1 MAQMAQTAGLG
12 GSQSTITTPGLALQD
27 PNEMMQFAYAM
38 AQRRHQQQQQEQ
50 PRMAPVA
57 REPVQSAPRLGGGDG
72 GGSSMG
78 PALEPDRVS
87 GIDRDVEYM
96 AKRRK
101 IMEDEAATR
110 PAPMRMINGGP
121 GISQGYTMD
130 VNAMSADQRKMF
142 LPQNSQMSPAIDNP
156 SGGGRGGGNPLND
169 PYSDASRAMV
179 NRGTSPAPPA
189 PRADINN
196 PALGMGG
203 GRGF

>member
-1 MAQMAQTAGLG
+1 MASMNTTAGAG
-12 GSQSTITTPGLALQD
+12 GTSQSTITTPGLALQD

-38 AQRRHQQQQQEQ
+38 AQRRHQQQQQQQ
-50 PRMAPVA
+50 PVAAAPVSRA
-57 REPVQSAPRLGGGDG
+57 PVQSAPRFESDRGGG
-72 GGSSMG
+72 
-78 PALEPDRVS
+78 
-87 GIDRDVEYM
+87 IDAAADYM

-101 IMEDEAATR
+101 IMEDDAATR

-130 VNAMSADQRKMF
+130 VNAMSGDQRKMF

-156 SGGGRGGGNPLND
+156 SGGGGGRGNPLND

-179 NRGTSPAPPA
+179 SRGMNPADIALAARSPAT
-189 PRADINN
+189 RADINN

-203 GRGF
+203 GGGL